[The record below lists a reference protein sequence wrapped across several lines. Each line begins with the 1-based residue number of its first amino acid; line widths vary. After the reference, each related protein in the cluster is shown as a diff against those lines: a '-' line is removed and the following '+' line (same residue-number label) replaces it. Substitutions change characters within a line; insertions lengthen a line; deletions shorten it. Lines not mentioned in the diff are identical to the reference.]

1 MHQILPARRQRP
13 SMDQIPPAIHDS
25 DLADLTEL
33 YVTMIPH
40 RPAVHNNDPAWIR
53 PHQPHPTTNH
63 TGFFLFGGKN
73 NHHQQ
78 HSVEYTALRGGL
90 RRSPALLQPQKAPQN
105 QLRLTTPHCATVCI
119 CAIANSSICALHH
132 TIFWG
137 GKTDFGGKIPGPPPL
152 QTKHIRHESDLFS
165 CTQQ

>member
-1 MHQILPARRQRP
+1 MHQILPARQQRP

-78 HSVEYTALRGGL
+78 HSVEYTALRGGSGA
-90 RRSPALLQPQKAPQN
+90 RSPTTAAPESAAEPTASN
-105 QLRLTTPHCATVCI
+105 YTPLCHCVYLCYSQFQYLCI
-119 CAIANSSICALHH
+119 APYNILGREN
-132 TIFWG
+132 
-137 GKTDFGGKIPGPPPL
+137 
-152 QTKHIRHESDLFS
+152 
-165 CTQQ
+165 